1 VSIWADVHV
10 KHGRSLAHP
19 TIVDEAED
27 AVRRGLASALIVSG
41 KATGEL
47 ASLDDV
53 RAVAALGL
61 GVPVCVGSGVSAANV
76 QEFLA
81 ASDGVIVGTALKRDG
96 RTTAPLDPERARRF
110 VDAARR

>member
-53 RAVAALGL
+53 RAVAAA
-61 GVPVCVGSGVSAANV
+61 PTSGFGPGAAYA
-76 QEFLA
+76 QA
-81 ASDGVIVGTALKRDG
+81 MS
-96 RTTAPLDPERARRF
+96 
-110 VDAARR
+110 